1 MRVRISYSVDL
12 EDVPEE
18 CARMLQDSLEH
29 VGELHSQIEDL
40 IDQLDK
46 GQCVGWVAKL
56 KIAECRER
64 LGKLDAI
71 KAPRERQNAVV
82 HIAKSH
88 KNFVDF
94 VKGKVDGMDP
104 EKKKMD
110 ILKNK

>member
-29 VGELHSQIEDL
+29 VGELHTQIEDL

-64 LGKLDAI
+64 LGKLDVI
-71 KAPRERQNAVV
+71 LGDNDMILEGYYT
-82 HIAKSH
+82 AKEPKEEVEDVS
-88 KNFVDF
+88 DQ
-94 VKGKVDGMDP
+94 G
-104 EKKKMD
+104 
-110 ILKNK
+110 